1 MFNSNS
7 GIITLGRREKYHVSH
22 LTSHKNHSG
31 CATGTS
37 VGENTHKN
45 WGKTKMSDTG
55 LGMHKT
61 SPGMLSGE
69 GSEFKASQS
78 YIGRALPQKKMEV
91 GRGEAR
97 RGEEAGKTF

>member
-1 MFNSNS
+1 MVDAKS
-7 GIITLGRREKYHVSH
+7 ITLHASH
-22 LTSHKNHSG
+22 HTKIISG
-31 CATGTS
+31 CATGTN

-61 SPGMLSGE
+61 SPGMLSRE
-69 GSEFKASQS
+69 GSELKASQS

-97 RGEEAGKTF
+97 

>member
-1 MFNSNS
+1 MVDAKS
-7 GIITLGRREKYHVSH
+7 ITLHASHHTKIIQDAPQARVWERTQIKTGGKRR
-22 LTSHKNHSG
+22 LR
-31 CATGTS
+31 
-37 VGENTHKN
+37 
-45 WGKTKMSDTG
+45 
-55 LGMHKT
+55 MHKT

-69 GSEFKASQS
+69 GSELKASQS